1 MSNEA
6 AHRTA
11 PASRQGKS
19 TPRRTKLTAYA
30 LVGLLGGMG
39 ALVATAQPMYRAFCQ
54 VTGFGGTTQVADE
67 AKLAALIIPV
77 EDEAAKAA
85 RYVTVRFD
93 ANTNAKL
100 PWHFRPVQ
108 RELRVRIGEQV
119 LAHFEATNISD
130 KTIVGTATFNVTP
143 YKTATYFNKIDCF
156 CFTEQVLHPGQTA
169 QMPVIFYVDPEMLKD
184 INTKN
189 ETAITLSYTFFAD
202 TDQSAAKKA
211 DWDQSAAKEADRDQG
226 EARQAEAERRA
237 ENSPANRAE
246 ING

>member
-1 MSNEA
+1 MSNDGADMIPA
-6 AHRTA
+6 ASRQVT
-11 PASRQGKS
+11 PGASRQGKS
-19 TPRRTKLTAYA
+19 PRRTRLTVYA
-30 LVGLLGGMG
+30 LVGLIGGMG

-54 VTGFGGTTQVADE
+54 ITGFGGTTQVADE

-77 EDEAAKAA
+77 EDTPAKAA

-100 PWHFRPVQ
+100 PWRFRPVQ

-143 YKTATYFNKIDCF
+143 YKTATYFNKIECF

-184 INTKN
+184 INTRN

-202 TDQSAAKKA
+202 KDQSAAK
-211 DWDQSAAKEADRDQG
+211 
-226 EARQAEAERRA
+226 QAEAERRA
-237 ENSPANRAE
+237 DTNPANRAG

>member
-1 MSNEA
+1 MSNDA

-11 PASRQGKS
+11 PASRQG
-19 TPRRTKLTAYA
+19 TRRTKLTAYA
-30 LVGLLGGMG
+30 LVGLIGGMG

-54 VTGFGGTTQVADE
+54 ITGFGGTTQVADE
-67 AKLAALIIPV
+67 AKLAALMIPV
-77 EDEAAKAA
+77 EDEAA

-100 PWHFRPVQ
+100 PWRFRPVQ

-169 QMPVIFYVDPEMLKD
+169 QMPVIFYVDPAMLED

-202 TDQSAAKKA
+202 TDQSAAQKA
-211 DWDQSAAKEADRDQG
+211 D
-226 EARQAEAERRA
+226 AERA
-237 ENSPANRAE
+237 QSGAAN
-246 ING
+246 GDKTKG